1 MGLSEPPNI
10 AHHEDLYFFRCRQLL
25 RATDRNLSI
34 ERRSIHMKAKE
45 KAAEKAVVPYNK
57 RAVIGIILCGLILG
71 VIMGLFTIFSPE

>member
-1 MGLSEPPNI
+1 
-10 AHHEDLYFFRCRQLL
+10 
-25 RATDRNLSI
+25 
-34 ERRSIHMKAKE
+34 MKAKE